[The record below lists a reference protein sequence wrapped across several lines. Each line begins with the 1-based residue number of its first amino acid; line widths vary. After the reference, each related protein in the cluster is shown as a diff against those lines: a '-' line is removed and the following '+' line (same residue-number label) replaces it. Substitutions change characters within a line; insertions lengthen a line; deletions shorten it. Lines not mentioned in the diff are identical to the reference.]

1 MKALDRLRNSG
12 FELPEPPPRHQ
23 FVPVAVVGDL
33 AFVSG
38 HAPYRDGAFR
48 FKGKVGSKLDLSAAQ
63 QAAELALLGCLR
75 SVHDRFGTLDAVK
88 RILKLNAYVNC
99 VPNFHE
105 LPSVSDAASSI
116 LEEVFG
122 ENGCHARTTVGV
134 CSLPAGVAV
143 EIDLIVQ
150 VGIDRSEPK
159 QNARQPRRHR
169 RRRSQ

>member
-1 MKALDRLRNSG
+1 MRALDRLRKSG

-48 FKGKVGSKLDLSAAQ
+48 FKGKVGRKLDLSAAQ
-63 QAAELALLGCLR
+63 QAAGLALLGCLR
-75 SVHDRFGTLDAVK
+75 SLHDRFETLDAVK

-99 VPNFHE
+99 VPNFRE
-105 LPSVSDAASSI
+105 PPSVS
-116 LEEVFG
+116 ERRFG
-122 ENGCHARTTVGV
+122 HARGGIWREWPSCTDTVGV

-143 EIDLIVQ
+143 EIELVVQ
-150 VGIDRSEPK
+150 VGIEGSEPK
-159 QNARQPRRHR
+159 
-169 RRRSQ
+169 RSWSHNEADKN

>member
-48 FKGKVGSKLDLSAAQ
+48 FEGKVGSKLDLSAAQ